1 MATPLISRYISETV
15 APKLF
20 KKTTLKI
27 FAKIKSLIC
36 SFLKKETPA
45 NMFSYEFCEISHIE
59 ISFIEHLPA
68 AIFVVFITENST
80 NAVKLN
86 KFSKFDKL

>member
-1 MATPLISRYISETV
+1 
-15 APKLF
+15 
-20 KKTTLKI
+20 
-27 FAKIKSLIC
+27 
-36 SFLKKETPA
+36 
-45 NMFSYEFCEISHIE
+45 MFSYEFCEISHLE